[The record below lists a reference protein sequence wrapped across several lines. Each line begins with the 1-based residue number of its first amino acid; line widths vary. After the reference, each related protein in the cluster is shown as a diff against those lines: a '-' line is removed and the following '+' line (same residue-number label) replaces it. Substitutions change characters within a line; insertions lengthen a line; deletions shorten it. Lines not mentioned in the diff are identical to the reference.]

1 MKEEVKILRKTEV
14 FTENERFLRKNDIV
28 KSQEKIFLFFLIEK

>member
-14 FTENERFLRKNDIV
+14 FTENERFLRRNDIV
-28 KSQEKIFLFFLIEK
+28 KSQEKIFLFF